1 MKKILVT
8 GGAGFIG
15 SALIRNLLQKDNYHV
30 LNIDKLTYSGNL
42 QSLSSIPKN
51 NYTFKQA
58 DICQQKTIL
67 SIIQDFKPNVITH
80 LAAET
85 HVDRSI
91 DSPKEFIQTN
101 ILGTYSMLEA
111 SRNYYDGLSF
121 KSRKDFLF
129 HHISTDEVFGSL
141 GKKGYF
147 KENSPYDPKSP
158 YSSSKASSDHLVRA
172 WNHTFDIPCIVTN
185 CSNNYGP
192 YQYPEKLIP
201 LMIYRAITNQSLPI
215 YGKGDQ
221 VRDWLYVDDHVSALK
236 IIFEKGREGSTYN
249 IGGNNE
255 EKNINVV
262 RKICSYLDK
271 KMPKSVVEVMQN
283 KLNLL
288 MIDLGMISV
297 MQLMQLFSKMNWA
310 GNQTRHLILG

>member
-91 DSPKEFIQTN
+91 DSPKEFIQ
-101 ILGTYSMLEA
+101 
-111 SRNYYDGLSF
+111 
-121 KSRKDFLF
+121 
-129 HHISTDEVFGSL
+129 
-141 GKKGYF
+141 
-147 KENSPYDPKSP
+147 
-158 YSSSKASSDHLVRA
+158 
-172 WNHTFDIPCIVTN
+172 
-185 CSNNYGP
+185 
-192 YQYPEKLIP
+192 
-201 LMIYRAITNQSLPI
+201 
-215 YGKGDQ
+215 
-221 VRDWLYVDDHVSALK
+221 
-236 IIFEKGREGSTYN
+236 IF
-249 IGGNNE
+249 
-255 EKNINVV
+255 
-262 RKICSYLDK
+262 
-271 KMPKSVVEVMQN
+271 
-283 KLNLL
+283 
-288 MIDLGMISV
+288 
-297 MQLMQLFSKMNWA
+297 
-310 GNQTRHLILG
+310 